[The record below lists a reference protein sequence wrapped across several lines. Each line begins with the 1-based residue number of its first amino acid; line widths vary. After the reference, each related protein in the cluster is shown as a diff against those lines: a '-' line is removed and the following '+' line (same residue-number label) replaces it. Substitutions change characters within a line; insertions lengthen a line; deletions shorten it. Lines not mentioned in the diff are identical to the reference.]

1 MSKAAVI
8 TAVLSTT
15 SLLVQ
20 AIDGVTS
27 GTTAEGQKDTGTI
40 LDINDHKQNEAFE
53 DKDHDMIE
61 DLSVDKELEAAEK
74 KEAKEEAKDV
84 KPSKNNGALEGAGP
98 SLDQLMGSFGG
109 GMNAGPFG

>member
-1 MSKAAVI
+1 MSKVAVI

-27 GTTAEGQKDTGTI
+27 GTTAEGEKKTGTV
-40 LDINDHKQNEAFE
+40 LDINEHKQNEAFE

-61 DLSVDKELEAAEK
+61 DLSIDKELEAAEK
-74 KEAKEEAKDV
+74 KEAKDKVKDE

-98 SLDQLMGSFGG
+98 NFDQLMDSFGG
-109 GMNAGPFG
+109 GMDTGPFG

>member
-27 GTTAEGQKDTGTI
+27 GTTAEGQKDTS
-40 LDINDHKQNEAFE
+40 LDINAHKQNEAFE

-74 KEAKEEAKDV
+74 KEAKEEAKND

-98 SLDQLMGSFGG
+98 SLDQLMGSFAG
-109 GMNAGPFG
+109 GMDTGPFG

>member
-1 MSKAAVI
+1 MMSKAAVI

-40 LDINDHKQNEAFE
+40 LDINDHK
-53 DKDHDMIE
+53 
-61 DLSVDKELEAAEK
+61 
-74 KEAKEEAKDV
+74 
-84 KPSKNNGALEGAGP
+84 
-98 SLDQLMGSFGG
+98 
-109 GMNAGPFG
+109 